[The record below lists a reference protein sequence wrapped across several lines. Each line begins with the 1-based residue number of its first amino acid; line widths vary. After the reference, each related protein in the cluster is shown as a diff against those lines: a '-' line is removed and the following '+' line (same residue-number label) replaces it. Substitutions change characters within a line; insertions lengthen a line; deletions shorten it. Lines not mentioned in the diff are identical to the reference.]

1 MNCDESSKYKTFFDI
16 GFDDENN
23 DKKFAQLSCI
33 IYSNR
38 KKKRVVNNE
47 LLKRYLSN
55 DNLSKDELIKVKK
68 ILDGSTSFMFY

>member
-16 GFDDENN
+16 GLDDENN